1 MSQRPK
7 IPSWNVLG
15 LLPAQLIMLLTLIIP
30 VGIIILVSFSTRG
43 PYGGFDYVFTTAPYK
58 QILFNEGWSGELE
71 FNPQYLIVVARTV
84 ILSLATTIV
93 CLALSF
99 PVAYFI
105 SLQKTSAKMLL
116 IYLVTLPFWV
126 SMIVRVYSWIIIL
139 GNDGVV
145 AKTLR
150 ALGLGENMGS
160 LLFTDTAML
169 IGLVYSY
176 IPLMILPVFA
186 SIEKLDPALVEA
198 SHDLYGSRL
207 TTLRR
212 VILPL
217 CRPGM
222 AAGGPAWRRQ
232 DDDDGQPDPA
242 AVRCRPQL
250 AAGRGHFHRADVC
263 GDDLPALARHSGD
276 AQGRPGGERMTSNVR
291 RYPGFGLF
299 SLIFFVYLYLPIA
312 VVVFYSFNA
321 NRIVS
326 NWGGFSLHW
335 YTTALSNA
343 ALVGAVKT
351 SLFVAT
357 IATVLSTI
365 VALMAAL
372 VLVRG
377 RNVRFRRISETV
389 VNLPLLLPEI
399 VVAVAVLILFSEM
412 GLTNGLLKL
421 TIAHTTF
428 CIPFAFLPIR
438 ARLQGMDADLEEA
451 ARDLYASAWVAFRRV
466 TLPLILPGV
475 FAGAMLAF
483 VISMDDFITS
493 NLLNSGGA
501 TTLPVYIF
509 SLIKQGV
516 SPQLNAISTLIMVV
530 SVALATIAFLL
541 QRRQ

>member
-7 IPSWNVLG
+7 LLTWPRLSDWNVLG

-84 ILSLATTIV
+84 ILSLATTII

-139 GNDGVV
+139 GNDGVI
-145 AKTLR
+145 AKALR
-150 ALGLGENMGS
+150 ALGITENMGS

-222 AAGGPAWRRQ
+222 AAGAIL
-232 DDDDGQPDPA
+232 
-242 AVRCRPQL
+242 V
-250 AAGRGHFHRADVC
+250 
-263 GDDLPALARHSGD
+263 
-276 AQGRPGGERMTSNVR
+276 
-291 RYPGFGLF
+291 
-299 SLIFFVYLYLPIA
+299 FVPCL
-312 VVVFYSFNA
+312 
-321 NRIVS
+321 
-326 NWGGFSLHW
+326 
-335 YTTALSNA
+335 
-343 ALVGAVKT
+343 GAVLEPVLLGGGKT
-351 SLFVAT
+351 
-357 IATVLSTI
+357 
-365 VALMAAL
+365 MMM
-372 VLVRG
+372 G
-377 RNVRFRRISETV
+377 
-389 VNLPLLLPEI
+389 NLI
-399 VVAVAVLILFSEM
+399 Q
-412 GLTNGLLKL
+412 
-421 TIAHTTF
+421 
-428 CIPFAFLPIR
+428 
-438 ARLQGMDADLEEA
+438 LQFGA
-451 ARDLYASAWVAFRRV
+451 ARNW
-466 TLPLILPGV
+466 PL
-475 FAGAMLAF
+475 GA
-483 VISMDDFITS
+483 
-493 NLLNSGGA
+493 
-501 TTLPVYIF
+501 
-509 SLIKQGV
+509 
-516 SPQLNAISTLIMVV
+516 AISIVLMCAVMI
-530 SVALATIAFLL
+530 FLL
-541 QRRQ
+541 WRGIQAMRKESREDGA